1 MALIPPI
8 MSAPVA
14 VASSPAL
21 GASAE
26 AAAAASVYL
35 PPPAPQAGKPE
46 FPPLHRN
53 LRKLPEWLR
62 HIAFQLEFAERTKK
76 KEIGLYFTT
85 PAKIKVAISWEPET
99 GELELTASSQN
110 QQGVFQTAWKKLT
123 AADGPMN
130 LLLQSIRRSIGAFET
145 SPHIVS
151 ATWRPLTPEERP
163 WTLFQLRHFNFSATQ
178 SISLSLHVPEGATT
192 LQWIEAFL
200 TSLRETLQV

>member
-8 MSAPVA
+8 MSAHVT

-26 AAAAASVYL
+26 AAAAASAYL
-35 PPPAPQAGKPE
+35 PPPAPQAEEPE
-46 FPPLHRN
+46 FPPLHGN
-53 LRKLPEWLR
+53 LRKLPAWLR
-62 HIAFQLEFAERTKK
+62 HIAFQLAFAEQTKK
-76 KEIGLYFTT
+76 KEMARYFTT
-85 PAKIKVAISWEPET
+85 PAGAKVAILWEPKT
-99 GELELTASSQN
+99 GELELTASLPN
-110 QQGVFQTAWKKLT
+110 QQGVFQTAWKRLIT
-123 AADGPMN
+123 ADGPMN
-130 LLLQSIRRSIGAFET
+130 LLLQLIRRSIGAVET